1 MKTTIKTILI
11 AVALLI
17 GVGANAQDN
26 PLAFGVKAGVN
37 LSNFSGNGAD
47 GMDAKVGFNVG
58 LTVDYAL
65 SQDLYLLSGLE
76 LTMKGAKDKGS
87 ISFTDPT
94 LGTVSFEGTEK
105 DNPMYL
111 QIPVH
116 LGYKITVTDATKV
129 VLHAGPYVA
138 YGIGG
143 KSKVKGT
150 AVSGDEVVV
159 IDTDFDFFG
168 KDRAKKFDFGLGL
181 GAGLEFDK
189 IAVGLGYDFGLIN
202 MLDNSSYTV
211 KNMNASLTLGY
222 KF

>member
-11 AVALLI
+11 TVALLLGI
-17 GVGANAQDN
+17 GANAQNN
-26 PLAFGVKAGVN
+26 PLVLGVKAGVN

-65 SQDLYLLSGLE
+65 SEELYLLSGLE
-76 LTMKGAKDKGS
+76 LTMKGAKDKGF
-87 ISFTDPT
+87 ISFTEPT

-116 LGYKITVTDATKV
+116 LGYKIAVMDGTKV
-129 VLHAGPYVA
+129 ILHAGPYVA

-143 KSKVKGT
+143 KSKVKGS
-150 AVSGDEVVV
+150 VISEDEEIF

-168 KDRAKKFDFGLGL
+168 KDRAKRFDFGLGL
-181 GAGLEFDK
+181 GAGFEFGK
-189 IAVGLGYDFGLIN
+189 TAVGLGYDFGLVN
-202 MLDNSSYTV
+202 MFDNSTYTV
-211 KNMNASLTLGY
+211 KNMNAYLTLGY